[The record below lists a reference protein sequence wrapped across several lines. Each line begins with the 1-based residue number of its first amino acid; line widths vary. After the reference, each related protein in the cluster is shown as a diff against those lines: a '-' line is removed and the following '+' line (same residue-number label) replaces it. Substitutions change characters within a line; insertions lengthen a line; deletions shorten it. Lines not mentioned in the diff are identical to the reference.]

1 MGRKVVM
8 AMIGGALHID
18 PSDVEN
24 VDLESVKAQ
33 LKEKFHKDIP
43 INIAPIDTWMPTSG
57 TEALMEEAMKE
68 MSMKNLIG
76 CLNKS
81 VPTLQMP
88 SIPYKGDKRQ
98 IRRMQMREAM
108 NKKKHRL

>member
-24 VDLESVKAQ
+24 VDLESVKVQ

-68 MSMKNLIG
+68 MVAK
-76 CLNKS
+76 CLENGPKMVYS
-81 VPTLQMP
+81 PL
-88 SIPYKGDKRQ
+88 SCDNRHARRARERELKKR
-98 IRRMQMREAM
+98 R
-108 NKKKHRL
+108 K